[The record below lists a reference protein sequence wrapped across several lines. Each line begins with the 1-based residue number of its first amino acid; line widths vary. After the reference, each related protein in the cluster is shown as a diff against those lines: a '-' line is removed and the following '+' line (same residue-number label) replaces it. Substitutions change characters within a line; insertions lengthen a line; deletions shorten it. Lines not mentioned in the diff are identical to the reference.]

1 MHYRA
6 DRGALVKP
14 ADEMEQQR
22 EVSHVATQLFPVVVL
37 LPALTTL
44 VPVAAAETGAAPKSI
59 ADDYIGQRRAAAGLA
74 PRQRVRRFRRDGEP
88 RRLRSGRRKAHG

>member
-1 MHYRA
+1 MPYRA

-14 ADEMEQQR
+14 ADEMEQQP
-22 EVSHVATQLFPVVVL
+22 EVTHVATLFPAVVL
-37 LPALTTL
+37 VAVLTTL

-59 ADDYIGQRRAAAGLA
+59 ADDYIGRRRAAAGLA
-74 PRQRVRRFRRDGEP
+74 PRQRIRRFWRDGEP